1 MKKNLFIL
9 GASGSIGGQT
19 LEVLP
24 SFLTKY
30 NLVGVSIGHN
40 ISFLE
45 ERILPFYKLK
55 YVYVIE
61 EKDYLYLKEKYKDIV
76 FYYGK
81 DNISKMLNN
90 IKDEVDIILNALV
103 GFIGLMPSL
112 WAVKNNKIL
121 LLANKES
128 LVIGGEYIKKILG
141 DKKLIYPIDSEH
153 AAITKC
159 LHNVKKEDLDY
170 ICLTCSGG
178 PFFNYKKEEFKNITF
193 LDALKHPTYSM
204 GSKIT
209 IDSSTLMN
217 KAFEIIE
224 AYYLFD
230 VEPNKIKVLIDR
242 NSYVHSF
249 IHLKNGN
256 FKLSVGKPDMKVQ
269 IKDALNLFEL
279 DSSKEFLDTE
289 INTFENYKFYEV
301 DKEKFPLIN
310 YGYYV
315 IRHKGLSGLILNDAD
330 EICYKYFKEGVI
342 SYLDI
347 KKVIDKSFDELSDI
361 LNLEFSEENIF
372 ALDKQ
377 IRDKIEEIILR
388 KEFN

>member
-1 MKKNLFIL
+1 M
-9 GASGSIGGQT
+9 
-19 LEVLP
+19 
-24 SFLTKY
+24 
-30 NLVGVSIGHN
+30 
-40 ISFLE
+40 
-45 ERILPFYKLK
+45 
-55 YVYVIE
+55 
-61 EKDYLYLKEKYKDIV
+61 
-76 FYYGK
+76 
-81 DNISKMLNN
+81 
-90 IKDEVDIILNALV
+90 
-103 GFIGLMPSL
+103 
-112 WAVKNNKIL
+112 
-121 LLANKES
+121 
-128 LVIGGEYIKKILG
+128 
-141 DKKLIYPIDSEH
+141 
-153 AAITKC
+153 
-159 LHNVKKEDLDY
+159 
-170 ICLTCSGG
+170 TCSGG

-372 ALDKQ
+372 AFDKQ
-377 IRDKIEEIILR
+377 IRDKVEEIILR